1 MTGAAP
7 VPAATATAL
16 AVFLVALLA
25 QRLGELW
32 LSRRNLA
39 RLAAR
44 GAVESHA
51 SRLWMFV
58 ALHSAFPV
66 ALVAEVIAGARPPAA
81 WPLWLGVW
89 LVAQALRAASIHTLG
104 ERWNA
109 RIVTVPGAAPVTGGI
124 YRWLA
129 HPNYVAVAL
138 EFVSASLMFGA
149 WRTAGAFSALNALAM
164 AVRVP
169 AEERALLEAQKK
181 DPAPRSGAGSVK
193 PGSTT

>member
-7 VPAATATAL
+7 VPASTLAAL
-16 AVFLVALLA
+16 AVFLVVVVA

-51 SRLWMFV
+51 GHFWMFV
-58 ALHSAFPV
+58 VLHCAYPLALA
-66 ALVAEVIAGARPPAA
+66 AEVLAGARPPAA

-89 LVAQALRAASIHTLG
+89 LVAQGLRGAAMRALG

-109 RIVTVPGAAPVTGGI
+109 RIVTIPGAAPVTGGI

-138 EFVSASLMFGA
+138 EFVSASLLFGA
-149 WRTAGAFSALNALAM
+149 WRTAGVFSALNALAM
-164 AVRVP
+164 SVRVP
-169 AEERALLEAQKK
+169 AEERALREA
-181 DPAPRSGAGSVK
+181 ARR
-193 PGSTT
+193 

>member
-1 MTGAAP
+1 MTGAGP
-7 VPAATATAL
+7 VPAATVVGL
-16 AVFLVALLA
+16 VVYLVAVVA
-25 QRLGELW
+25 ERLGELW

-51 SRLWMFV
+51 GQFWMFV
-58 ALHSAFPV
+58 ALHTAFPV
-66 ALVAEVIAGARPPAA
+66 ALVSEVLAGARPPAA

-89 LVAQALRAASIHTLG
+89 LAAQALRAASMHALG

-124 YRWLA
+124 YRWLS

-138 EFVSASLMFGA
+138 EFVSAPLMFGA

-181 DPAPRSGAGSVK
+181 KIVR
-193 PGSTT
+193 

>member
-1 MTGAAP
+1 MNAVAAI
-7 VPAATATAL
+7 PAPTVAAL
-16 AVFLVALLA
+16 AVFVVTLA
-25 QRLGELW
+25 SQRLGELW

-44 GAVESHA
+44 GAVESHGGHF
-51 SRLWMFV
+51 WMFV
-58 ALHSAFPV
+58 VLHSAYPV
-66 ALVAEVIAGARPPAA
+66 ALVAEVLAGARPPSG
-81 WPLWLGVW
+81 WPLWLAVW
-89 LVAQALRAASIHTLG
+89 VVAQALRAASMRALG

-109 RIVTVPGAAPVTGGI
+109 RIVTLPGVAPVTGGI

-149 WRTAGAFSALNALAM
+149 WRTAAAFSALNALAM

-169 AEERALLEAQKK
+169 AEERALAEATSAK
-181 DPAPRSGAGSVK
+181 R
-193 PGSTT
+193 PG

>member
-1 MTGAAP
+1 MTASP
-7 VPAATATAL
+7 VPATTIIWL
-16 AVFLVALLA
+16 ASYLVALVA
-25 QRLGELW
+25 ERLGELA

-44 GAVESHA
+44 GAVESHGGHF
-51 SRLWMFV
+51 WMFV
-58 ALHSAFPV
+58 VLHTAYPI
-66 ALVAEVIAGARPPAA
+66 ALVVEVLAGARPPAA

-89 LVAQALRAASIHTLG
+89 LAAQGLRAASVHALG

-109 RIVTVPGAAPVTGGI
+109 RIVVLPGMPPVTGGI

-138 EFVSASLMFGA
+138 EFVSAPLLFGA
-149 WRTAGAFSALNALAM
+149 WRTAAAFSALNALAM

-169 AEERALLEAQKK
+169 AEERALREAAAAR
-181 DPAPRSGAGSVK
+181 PSR
-193 PGSTT
+193 